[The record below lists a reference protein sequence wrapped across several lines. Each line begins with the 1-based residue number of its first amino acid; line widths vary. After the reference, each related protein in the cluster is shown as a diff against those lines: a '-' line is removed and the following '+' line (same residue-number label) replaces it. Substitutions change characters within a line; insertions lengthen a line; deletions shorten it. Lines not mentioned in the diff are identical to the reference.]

1 MGHNHNINLEIN
13 NFDRVII
20 LGNSGSGKST
30 ILKLLLKYYPANRNM
45 IYINDID
52 INDLTL
58 QDMRNNITA
67 LTQNE
72 FVYNDTIKNNI
83 IMNRNINDN
92 EFLEICKLTYVDEF
106 VEDMFLGYDTKLE
119 ENGLNLSGGQ
129 RQRIML
135 ARMLLKPAK
144 IILID
149 EGLNAIDINLERK
162 ILKNIFKKYT
172 ECTIIIISHRI
183 ENLDLFKKIIHIDK
197 GEIIEKISPPKESL
211 YD

>member
-1 MGHNHNINLEIN
+1 
-13 NFDRVII
+13 
-20 LGNSGSGKST
+20 
-30 ILKLLLKYYPANRNM
+30 
-45 IYINDID
+45 
-52 INDLTL
+52 
-58 QDMRNNITA
+58 
-67 LTQNE
+67 
-72 FVYNDTIKNNI
+72 
-83 IMNRNINDN
+83 
-92 EFLEICKLTYVDEF
+92 
-106 VEDMFLGYDTKLE
+106 
-119 ENGLNLSGGQ
+119 
-129 RQRIML
+129 ML

-197 GEIIEKISPPKESL
+197 GEIIEKILPPKESL

>member
-1 MGHNHNINLEIN
+1 
-13 NFDRVII
+13 
-20 LGNSGSGKST
+20 
-30 ILKLLLKYYPANRNM
+30 
-45 IYINDID
+45 
-52 INDLTL
+52 
-58 QDMRNNITA
+58 MRNNITA

-72 FVYNDTIKNNI
+72 FLYNDTIKNNI

-92 EFLEICKLTYVDEF
+92 EFLEICQLTYVDEF
-106 VEDMFLGYDTKLE
+106 VKDMFLGYDTKLE

-162 ILKNIFKKYT
+162 ILKNILKKYT

-183 ENLDLFKKIIHIDK
+183 ENLDLFKKIIHMDK
-197 GEIIEKISPPKESL
+197 GEIVEKISHPKESL